1 MGEFCLLYLLCM
13 LLFPVPLQSLH
24 ALRDPTCLSHGF
36 SVCVARDR
44 QLTSVAGVTA
54 AAVTATEWCR
64 SSTSNDVAAAAGCT
78 A

>member
-1 MGEFCLLYLLCM
+1 M
-13 LLFPVPLQSLH
+13 LQMDVSY
-24 ALRDPTCLSHGF
+24 ANVLRDPTYLLHAF
-36 SVCVARDR
+36 SVCGARDS
-44 QLTSVAGVTA
+44 QLTNAAGVTP